1 MLMVAESSLLRG
13 GEIEARRSD
22 TERGVGAGQAQLAQ
36 IQRARVL
43 TGMFE
48 AVDERGAADVTV
60 ADVVARSGVSRRT
73 FYELFEDR
81 DACFLAALDDA
92 LAMAAARVV
101 PAYLAQSKWADRV
114 RASLVA
120 LLRFLDDEPTIGR
133 LLLCAS
139 LSGGR
144 VVSARRNEVVAQ
156 LVAVVEQGRRDCRD
170 ASALPELTGEGTVG
184 AVLAIVHRNLEG
196 EQRAPLTA
204 LANNLMAMI
213 ALPYLGVAAAK
224 RELARP
230 LQPPSANEHGAGMLA
245 DPFKGA
251 GMRLTYRTIRVLM
264 SVAELGE
271 QGTHPSNRQLG
282 DHADIRDQGQISK
295 LLHRLQRAGLIENND
310 GTTPAQGTPNAWRL
324 TPAGERLVRGIRA
337 HTVPAT

>member
-1 MLMVAESSLLRG
+1 GTES
-13 GEIEARRSD
+13 AA
-22 TERGVGAGQAQLAQ
+22 AGQAQLAQ

-48 AVDERGAADVTV
+48 AVDERGAAEVTV

-92 LAMAAARVV
+92 LTMAAARAV
-101 PAYLAQSKWADRV
+101 PAYESQSKWVDRV
-114 RASLVA
+114 REGLVA
-120 LLRFLDDEPTIGR
+120 LLCFLDDEPQIGR
-133 LLLCAS
+133 LLVCAS

-184 AVLAIVHRNLEG
+184 AALSIVRRNLEADK
-196 EQRAPLTA
+196 RTPLVLLT
-204 LANNLMAMI
+204 NDLMGMI
-213 ALPYLGVAAAK
+213 VLPYLGPAAAR
-224 RELARP
+224 RELSRP
-230 LQPPSANEHGAGMLA
+230 LQPARAEQHGAGMLA

-271 QGTHPSNRQLG
+271 QGSHPSNRELG
-282 DHADIRDQGQISK
+282 DHAEIRDQGQVSK

-310 GTTPAQGTPNAWRL
+310 GVAPAQGGPNAWRL

-337 HTVPAT
+337 HTEPGT